1 MIKKLF
7 KKLTYTQII
16 VLSFVMMILLG
27 TILLCLPIS
36 SASGEFTA
44 PIDALFTATSASC
57 VTGLIVFDTCTYWSL
72 FGQIVILTLI
82 QVGGLGFMVFIST
95 FSVFL
100 KKRIGLYE
108 RRLLMQ
114 AEGNLRLSGVVVLL
128 KRIIKGTLLFEGLG
142 AIILAFRFIPKMGWG
157 QGVYNAVFH
166 SISAFCNAG
175 FDLMGK
181 YEKFSSFTH
190 FSDDPI
196 VLITIILLIT
206 IGGIGFLVWSDVLTF
221 KTKLKKYSLHS
232 KLVLSTSAILVFV
245 PLILFLAFEYN
256 GVLRDMNLFDKIV
269 NAAFM
274 AVSPRTAGM
283 NTVDLN
289 AIGDSSEI
297 ITDILMLVGG
307 SPGSTAGGLKTT
319 TLAVLVLSMI
329 AAARHDTHPQIF
341 KRRLPDDALKQASAI
356 FTVYVS
362 ASLVAAIV
370 ISAIESS
377 DIPTVLFEVISA
389 VGTVGLTR
397 GITPS
402 LCIASK
408 IIIVLLMFGGRVGG
422 LTLMLSLAEKRMNVP
437 LDRPEEKILVG

>member
-36 SASGEFTA
+36 SASGEFTS
-44 PIDALFTATSASC
+44 PIDALFTATSAGC

-82 QVGGLGFMVFIST
+82 QIGGLGFMVFIST

-142 AIILAFRFIPKMGWG
+142 AIILACRFIPKMGWG

-181 YEKFSSFTH
+181 YENFSSFTH

-196 VLITIILLIT
+196 VLITIMILIS

-408 IIIVLLMFGGRVGG
+408 IIIILLMFGGRVGG

>member
-82 QVGGLGFMVFIST
+82 QIGGLGFMVFIST

-142 AIILAFRFIPKMGWG
+142 AIILACRFIPKMGWG

-196 VLITIILLIT
+196 VLITLMLLIS

-221 KTKLKKYSLHS
+221 KTNLKKYSLHS

-297 ITDILMLVGG
+297 TTDILMLVGG

-370 ISAIESS
+370 ISAIENS
-377 DIPTVLFEVISA
+377 DISTVLFEVISA

-397 GITPS
+397 GITPT

-408 IIIVLLMFGGRVGG
+408 IIIALLMFGGRVGG